1 MSDYQSLVDEVSAL
15 LQAPVTL
22 EDREFTLIAFSSHDD
37 DLDPVRTRS
46 ILRRR
51 SSPAV
56 RAWFEGFGIARA
68 TGPTRTPADP
78 AAGIRA
84 RLCLP
89 ARHEGAV
96 YGYLWL
102 LDDGAVDPA
111 DPRMTRVMT
120 LATRAG
126 RLLAADIWQAEA
138 APRAFARL
146 LSGSAADRAE
156 AARTLGALRHPV
168 SASASVTVVWVSPA
182 PQATPIRLPG
192 GVLTRR
198 SPGGL
203 ALLVPLPDPAET
215 APARTI
221 AAGLLDSI
229 AGSDRTLAG
238 VGGARTD
245 LPDARHSWREA
256 RLAVRATRAEPRLGP
271 VACWD
276 GLGAY
281 RLIAAPPMATPT
293 APPADPALLPLL
305 EPARADLLR
314 TAETYLD
321 HAGHAQRTAEAL
333 SVHRQTLYYRLSRIK
348 TLTGLDLD
356 SGADR
361 LLLHLAIKTFRLAT
375 APEDP
380 ANAGEPGPAA
390 VD

>member
-56 RAWFEGFGIARA
+56 RAWFEGFGIADA

-78 AAGIRA
+78 AAGVRA
-84 RLCLP
+84 RLCVP
-89 ARHEGAV
+89 ARHEDAV

-102 LDDGAVDPA
+102 LDDGTIDPA
-111 DPRMTRVMT
+111 DPRLTRVMA

-126 RLLAADIWQAEA
+126 ALLAADTWQREA
-138 APRAFARL
+138 APRAFAQL
-146 LSGSAADRAE
+146 LSGSATDRAE
-156 AARTLGALRHPV
+156 AGRTLTTLRHPAA
-168 SASASVTVVWVSPA
+168 ASASVTVVWASPA
-182 PQATPIRLPG
+182 PQIAPARPPY
-192 GVLTRR
+192 GVLTHR

-203 ALLVPLPDPAET
+203 ALLVPLPDVADT
-215 APARTI
+215 TPARAI
-221 AAGLLDSI
+221 AAGLLDSVT
-229 AGSDRTLAG
+229 GSHQALAG
-238 VGGARTD
+238 VGGAKTD
-245 LPDARHSWREA
+245 LSDVPHSWREA
-256 RLAVRATRAEPRLGP
+256 RLAVRAARAEPRLGP
-271 VACWD
+271 VARWD
-276 GLGAY
+276 ELGAY
-281 RLIAAPPMATPT
+281 RLIAAPPMATPA

-305 EPARADLLR
+305 DPARADLLH

-348 TLTGLDLD
+348 ALTGLDLD

-361 LLLHLAIKTFRLAT
+361 LLLHLAVKTFRLAT
-375 APEDP
+375 APDDH
-380 ANAGEPGPAA
+380 A
-390 VD
+390 DD

>member
-51 SSPAV
+51 SSPEV

-68 TGPTRTPADP
+68 TGPVRTPVDHE
-78 AAGIRA
+78 AGIRA
-84 RLCLP
+84 RLCVP

-102 LDDGAVDPA
+102 LDDGTIDPA
-111 DPRMTRVMT
+111 DPRMTRVMA

-126 RLLAADIWQAEA
+126 RLLAADTWQGEA
-138 APRAFARL
+138 APRAFAQL
-146 LSGSAADRAE
+146 LSNSAADRAE
-156 AARTLGALRHPV
+156 AARTLGALRHPA

-182 PQATPIRLPG
+182 PRFTPARLPH
-192 GVLTRR
+192 GVLTHRR
-198 SPGGL
+198 TAGL
-203 ALLVPLPDPAET
+203 ALLVPLPDPAAT
-215 APARTI
+215 APAEAI
-221 AAGLLDSI
+221 AAGLLD
-229 AGSDRTLAG
+229 DRTLAG

-245 LPDARHSWREA
+245 LLDVPHSWREA
-256 RLAVRATRAEPRLGP
+256 RLAVRAARAEPRLGP

-276 GLGAY
+276 ELGAY

-293 APPADPALLPLL
+293 APPADPALIPLL
-305 EPARADLLR
+305 DPVRADLLR

-348 TLTGLDLD
+348 ALTGLDLD

-361 LLLHLAIKTFRLAT
+361 LLLHLAIKTYRLAT
-375 APEDP
+375 TPE
-380 ANAGEPGPAA
+380 GPADA
-390 VD
+390 WDSNRGMP

>member
-37 DLDPVRTRS
+37 DLDPVRARS

-51 SSPAV
+51 SSPEV

-68 TGPTRTPADP
+68 TGPVRTPADP

-84 RLCLP
+84 RLCVP
-89 ARHEGAV
+89 ARYEGAV

-102 LDDGAVDPA
+102 LDDGTIDPA

-126 RLLAADIWQAEA
+126 RLLAADTWQAEA
-138 APRAFARL
+138 APRAFEQL
-146 LSGSAADRAE
+146 LSSSAADRAE
-156 AARTLGALRHPV
+156 AARTLGALQHPA

-182 PQATPIRLPG
+182 PRFAPARLPH
-192 GVLTRR
+192 GVLTHRGT
-198 SPGGL
+198 GGL
-203 ALLVPLPDPAET
+203 ALLVPLPDPAGT
-215 APARTI
+215 APAKAI
-221 AAGLLDSI
+221 AARLLDPVT
-229 AGSDRTLAG
+229 GSHRILAG

-245 LPDARHSWREA
+245 LLDVPHSWREA
-256 RLAVRATRAEPRLGP
+256 RLAVRAARAEPRLGP

-276 GLGAY
+276 ELGAY

-305 EPARADLLR
+305 DPVRADLLR

-348 TLTGLDLD
+348 ALTGLDLD

-375 APEDP
+375 TPE
-380 ANAGEPGPAA
+380 GPTSA
-390 VD
+390 